1 MNSTKKCEVCG
12 QTARSIVD
20 SAIAICSACTMFVRR
35 NWENRSHLECKS
47 SNDCDLRSAS
57 PIGKSQQRRLCPA
70 CRMAQCLQLGL
81 RMKGGSLVVQPM
93 GGELSE
99 LPSSTASTS
108 SATQAV
114 SAPIESPSS
123 GLPETDGWRVDGE
136 LGLLASAVHHFK
148 HFLHK
153 QLFVASVHQDQELL
167 PEMSAPRPLYFDEY
181 AWIESRVL
189 VFACE
194 TIGEILSQFQ
204 NITEDDQ
211 VDRLLSIGF
220 AHSDWLQKKVLLD
233 VAFHASLASK
243 LYFVMKHF
251 PEQGDSRLALFPG
264 YFIDLTNSRPYFR
277 ALNDE
282 QYKTTYKFLAPFHDQ
297 IFLCA
302 ERARRMRPTPVEC
315 AALFSLSV
323 YDKLERLKI
332 AAGEAVGFQEKL
344 CMELGR
350 HLKQQLGSEVGVY
363 ARLCRLITYLNDSFI
378 IATSYDDIFSILG
391 LMLPEVKAEF
401 PQPQITERL
410 ARDLAAEI
418 AKLQRKT
425 S

>member
-1 MNSTKKCEVCG
+1 MSSTKKCEVCG

-20 SAIAICSACTMFVRR
+20 SAIAICSACTI
-35 NWENRSHLECKS
+35 NWENRPQLECKS
-47 SNDCDLRSAS
+47 SGDCDLRSSS
-57 PIGKSQQRRLCPA
+57 PVGKSQQRRLCPA

-81 RMKGGSLVVQPM
+81 RMKGGSLVVQQA
-93 GGELSE
+93 GGEATD
-99 LPSSTASTS
+99 LPSSSASTS
-108 SATQAV
+108 SAALAV
-114 SAPIESPSS
+114 STPVESPSS
-123 GLPETDGWRVDGE
+123 GLPEADGWRVDGE
-136 LGLLASAVHHFK
+136 LGLLASAVHKFK
-148 HFLHK
+148 HFLDK
-153 QLFVASVHQDQELL
+153 QVFLASVHQNEELL
-167 PEMSAPRPLYFDEY
+167 PAGMSAPRPLYFDEY

-204 NITEDDQ
+204 NITEED
-211 VDRLLSIGF
+211 
-220 AHSDWLQKKVLLD
+220 QKKVLLD

-264 YFIDLTNSRPYFR
+264 YFIDLTDSRPYFR

-282 QYKTTYKFLAPFHDQ
+282 QYKTTWRYLQPFHAQ
-297 IFLCA
+297 IFTCA
-302 ERARRMRPTPVEC
+302 ERARRMRPTPIEC

-350 HLKQQLGSEVGVY
+350 HLKQQLGSEVAVY
-363 ARLCRLITYLNDSFI
+363 GRISRLITYLNDSFI
-378 IATSYDDIFSILG
+378 IATSYDDLFSVLG
-391 LMLPEVKAEF
+391 LMLPEVRAEF

-410 ARDLAAEI
+410 ARDVAAEI
-418 AKLQRKT
+418 AKLQRKA

>member
-1 MNSTKKCEVCG
+1 MSSTKKCEVCG

-20 SAIAICSACTMFVRR
+20 SAIAICSACTMFVKR
-35 NWENRSHLECKS
+35 NWENRPQLECKS
-47 SNDCDLRSAS
+47 NGDCDLRTSS
-57 PIGKSQQRRLCPA
+57 PVGKSQQRRLCPA

-93 GGELSE
+93 GGESSE
-99 LPSSTASTS
+99 LPSSSASTS
-108 SATQAV
+108 SAAQAV
-114 SAPIESPSS
+114 SPPVDSPSS
-123 GLPETDGWRVDGE
+123 ELPEADGWRVDGE
-136 LGLLASAVHHFK
+136 LGLLAK
-148 HFLHK
+148 
-153 QLFVASVHQDQELL
+153 LL
-167 PEMSAPRPLYFDEY
+167 QMSAPRPLYFDEY

-194 TIGEILSQFQ
+194 TISEILSQFE
-204 NITEDDQ
+204 NITEDD
-211 VDRLLSIGF
+211 
-220 AHSDWLQKKVLLD
+220 QKKVLLD

-282 QYKTTYKFLAPFHDQ
+282 QYKTTYKFLEPFHRQ
-297 IFLCA
+297 IFTCA

-332 AAGEAVGFQEKL
+332 AAGEAVGFQERL

-350 HLKQQLGSEVGVY
+350 HLKQQLGSEVAVY

-418 AKLQRKT
+418 AKLQRKA